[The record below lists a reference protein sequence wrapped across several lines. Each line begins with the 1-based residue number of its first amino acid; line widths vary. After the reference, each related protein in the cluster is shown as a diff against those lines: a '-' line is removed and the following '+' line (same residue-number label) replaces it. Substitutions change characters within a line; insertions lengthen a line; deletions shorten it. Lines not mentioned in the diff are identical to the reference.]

1 MRRGKS
7 TFTGCQRQADTLYS
21 SLRSRLV
28 RFHSRAKD
36 IITATSILLLIT
48 AIVGWVL
55 IFDEPTLSPASLL
68 GDYLL
73 SRLSTEGASNLSFT
87 SIERNLFAN
96 LTINNLSYRR
106 GKDLSI
112 TIDKTNLEGGLF
124 NLFLSLFS
132 SKPLL
137 SLSFQEPK
145 IYLGPNHKPGEEANA
160 VPRLLRSWVRR
171 LQLEA
176 LGTKG
181 SFEADIPF
189 GEIEVDDID
198 VALHWKLSD
207 ELPSFTI
214 QARRLA
220 AITPSFTLQSSHLLA
235 SLGQSGPFT
244 FKGLDTAMDVNDQRV
259 TIANLSV
266 EGEVLSLKDRSL
278 NAQATL
284 RQGLYQTGDVTVETP
299 ELSFSGR
306 YLDDRLPT
314 VNLSVPSVFVNT
326 PDLRAE
332 GSHVDLHIY
341 DLKTLLLRSER
352 IDLTALET
360 ALTLLGIEVH
370 LDAQEN
376 DLYYVTSTLNEGR
389 ITALGH
395 TLAVHAF
402 ETLGQGM
409 YQAGTIERVELQ
421 SSALGEVPNLF
432 GIRFPLETS
441 FLYDRFHEHIVGRAF
456 SQALASDLFTEAFTF
471 SLSYER
477 DRNDHSLD
485 VLIEQKADL
494 RLLAHAERMSDHL
507 LDFSLTG
514 RFNHFSLGVIEP
526 LLAEYAPFLNPYYT
540 QDTALTG
547 NLFFTARIGKGNVL
561 GLDGRISL
569 DGSLST
575 VRLGRF
581 ESSAGFLF
589 TAAVVEDLVDV
600 RSAALSAEGYQ
611 LSYSGEINLTDSFT
625 QGSARLLQIDDNQLL
640 ATLGIRGRMNHVLT
654 LDFSTPLVRELA
666 VGMDVSLKDQR
677 LVHGAGEV
685 HLFDMDYPFTL
696 NVDLSLLEFSLE
708 QEGAL
713 RISGALMPIITIAF
727 DAFYF
732 TLPISRTSIS
742 GKALLSIDHYSSFL
756 FESEQISIHNLAVGP
771 TVYSID
777 AQLSISSDELFIRNA
792 RFTDWVNTYSGNAHY
807 QGSPLFSLLKHRFLQ
822 PFSFNLSIFRDESPI
837 IQTTLIG
844 SSNRLQSMITTNGL
858 SLGSFVSALEGTY
871 LDLTLLGSS
880 DLSSE
885 INLSGSA
892 ELRSGAFSLST
903 KIGAEGDSFRLY
915 DSFFRWKELTFSGDL
930 LSIANEEARL
940 LGSFEHIR
948 HLSYIDQLSRL
959 DVQVGVALPG
969 VQNLFLLPDR
979 AKPLLTQGIGTA
991 WITIGEPLIFGEGGF
1006 TGGTHVLDGDGTAL
1020 IVDGSFLNGR
1030 YEYRT
1035 RTLSARLDPSFGIG
1049 ATIRADLRPESF
1061 GVKVEDIVFPLPY
1074 LNRTYL
1080 KPVFAFLEGT
1090 ANGTVFL
1097 TGSMQSPRIYG
1108 QLSVDSSQMTTFWVY
1123 DDVISLKNLSV
1134 SIDGNR
1140 AISPHL
1146 PFFSTNRKT
1155 GNVIT
1160 GTALLRAQLDGLG
1173 LDHYEITIE
1182 SIDDPIYLWIPM
1194 LGYDVDI
1201 TLWAEGTFNLWG
1213 KGLETW
1219 ISGDLLI
1226 SDAVLSL
1233 GVRGLPDWYTLED
1246 LTSSDFNFTT
1256 DKGVTFLY
1264 PNITNPIIKATISEG
1279 EKLSFTYD
1287 HLTNEITMD
1296 GSLALRSGEIYYF
1309 QKDFFITEGA
1319 LTVHTES
1326 FGGLPSVQPTI
1337 NLRAKLTDY
1346 DSSGNRVDI
1355 FLILREASF
1364 TALNPQFES
1373 IPAKATNEIF
1383 EILGQSILPSGAYG
1397 QFNLYSVAHLAAAAT
1412 NVAERLGYIS
1422 VFQTSALT
1430 ETIRVSLGLD
1440 MFSLRSNILQNI
1452 LLDTLPGATP
1462 GTTFSPLARYLNNT
1476 VIFMGKYIGTEFF
1489 LQALLHLSATEPN
1502 KIRNPFL
1509 APDLSL
1515 NLELSI
1521 EWHNP
1526 LLTFSLF
1533 TQPNEL
1539 SFIDILDTMG
1549 VSVTKRIVLR

>member
-1 MRRGKS
+1 M
-7 TFTGCQRQADTLYS
+7 
-21 SLRSRLV
+21 
-28 RFHSRAKD
+28 RFHTRAKD
-36 IITATSILLLIT
+36 IIAATSILLLIT

-55 IFDEPTLSPASLL
+55 LFDEPVYSPASLL

-73 SRLSTEGASNLSFT
+73 SRLSSEGRSNLSFS
-87 SIERNLFAN
+87 SIERNLFAH
-96 LTINNLSYRR
+96 LTINDLSYRH
-106 GKDLSI
+106 KDDLAI
-112 TIDKTNLEGGLF
+112 TIDRTNLEGGLF

-145 IYLGPNHKPGEEANA
+145 IYLGPNHKPDEEANP

-181 SFEADIPF
+181 SLEAEIPL
-189 GEIEVDDID
+189 GEIEVEDIV
-198 VALHWKLSD
+198 VALHWKLSN

-220 AITPSFTLQSSHLLA
+220 ATAPSLTIRSSDLSGDLQQNGL
-235 SLGQSGPFT
+235 FT
-244 FKGLDTAMDVNDQRV
+244 FKGNATAVDAKDRQA
-259 TIANLSV
+259 TIGSFSVDGQVGSLGNRSVAGRANLLQ
-266 EGEVLSLKDRSL
+266 GIY
-278 NAQATL
+278 
-284 RQGLYQTGDVTVETP
+284 RQGEMTVKSP
-299 ELSFSGR
+299 ELSVSGGYR
-306 YLDDRLPT
+306 DNRLSALQIST
-314 VNLSVPSVFVNT
+314 PSVRIDT
-326 PDLRAE
+326 PDLQGE
-332 GSHVDLHIY
+332 GSLVDLQIH
-341 DLKTLLLRSER
+341 DLTTLLLRSER
-352 IDLTALET
+352 IDLAFLET
-360 ALTLLGIEVH
+360 ALTLLGMEIR
-370 LDAQEN
+370 LDAQGD
-376 DLYYVTSTLNEGR
+376 DLYHVASTLAEGR
-389 ITALGH
+389 ISVFDH
-395 TLAVHAF
+395 TLALQSFH
-402 ETLGQGM
+402 TLGQGI
-409 YQAGTIERVELQ
+409 YRAGTIDRIELQ
-421 SSALGEVPNLF
+421 SSALGHVPAAF

-441 FLYDRFHEHIVGRAF
+441 FSYDRSRGEIAGRAS
-456 SQALASDLFTEAFTF
+456 SQALTSHLFTEAFTF
-471 SLSYER
+471 SLSYQHDR
-477 DRNDHSLD
+477 DAQSLD
-485 VLIEQKADL
+485 LLVEQQTDL
-494 RLLAHAERMSDHL
+494 RLLAHARRANDQL

-514 RFNHFSLGVIEP
+514 RFNHFSLGIIEP
-526 LLAEYAPFLNPYYT
+526 LLTEYAPFLNPYYT

-547 NLFFTARIGKGNVL
+547 NLFFIARIGKGNVL

-600 RSAALSAEGYQ
+600 RSAALSLEGYQ
-611 LSYSGEINLTDSFT
+611 LSYSGITYLTDSYT
-625 QGSARLLQIDDNQLL
+625 QGTAHLRQIDDNQLL

-654 LDFSTPLVRELA
+654 LDFSTPLVRDLD
-666 VGMDVSLKDQR
+666 VGLDVSLKDQR

-685 HLFDMDYPFTL
+685 HLFDMNYPFTL
-696 NVDLSLLEFSLE
+696 AVDLSLLEFSLE

-713 RISGALMPIITIAF
+713 RISGTLMPHITIAF

-742 GKALLSIDHYSSFL
+742 GKALLSIDHYPSFL
-756 FESEQISIHNLAVGP
+756 FESDQITIHNLAVGP
-771 TVYSID
+771 TLYSID
-777 AQLSISSDELFIRNA
+777 AQLSVSSDEFFIRNA
-792 RFTDWVNTYSGNAHY
+792 RFTDWVHTYSGNAHY
-807 QGSPLFSLLKHRFLQ
+807 RGSPLLSLPSHRFLR
-822 PFSFNLSIFRDESPI
+822 PFAFDLSIFRDDSPI
-837 IQTTLIG
+837 IQTTVIG
-844 SSNRLQSMITTNGL
+844 SSDRLQSMVVTSGL
-858 SLGSFVSALEGTY
+858 SLGSFASALEGTY

-885 INLSGSA
+885 VHLSGSA
-892 ELRSGAFSLST
+892 ELRGDAFSLST
-903 KIGAEGDSFRLY
+903 KIGAEGDDFRLY
-915 DSFFRWKELTFSGDL
+915 DSFFRWKELTFRGDL
-930 LSIANEEARL
+930 LSIWGEEARIR
-940 LGSFEHIR
+940 GSFEHIR
-948 HLSYIDQLSRL
+948 HLSYIDQLSQL
-959 DVQVGVALPG
+959 DVQAIIPLPG
-969 VQNLFLLPDR
+969 LLNLFMLPDL
-979 AKPLLTQGIGTA
+979 AKPLLTQGIGTVR
-991 WITIGEPLIFGEGGF
+991 ITISEPLIFGEGGF
-1006 TGGTHVLDGDGTAL
+1006 AGGTHFFESDGRAL
-1020 IVDGSFLNGR
+1020 TVDGSFLHGR

-1035 RTLSARLDPSFGIG
+1035 RMLSARLDPSFGIG
-1049 ATIRADLRPESF
+1049 ATVTADLKPESF

-1090 ANGTVFL
+1090 AKGTAFL
-1097 TGSMQSPRIYG
+1097 TGSMQNPKVYG
-1108 QLSVDSSQMTTFWVY
+1108 QLSVDSARMTTFWVY
-1123 DDVISLKNLSV
+1123 DDIISLKNLSV
-1134 SIDGNR
+1134 SIDGSR

-1182 SIDDPIYLWIPM
+1182 SIDDPVFLWTPM
-1194 LGYDVDI
+1194 LGYDVDLK
-1201 TLWAEGTFNLWG
+1201 LWAEGTFNLWG
-1213 KGLETW
+1213 KGMETW

-1264 PNITNPIIKATISEG
+1264 PNITSPIIKATISEG

-1287 HLTNEITMD
+1287 HLTGEITMD

-1319 LTVHTES
+1319 LNIHTES

-1373 IPAKATNEIF
+1373 IPAKATNEIL

-1412 NVAERLGYIS
+1412 NVAERLGYIN

-1452 LLDTLPGATP
+1452 LLDALPGATL

-1476 VIFMGKYIGTEFF
+1476 VIFMGKYIGTQFF
-1489 LQALLHLSATEPN
+1489 LQALLHLSATEQN
-1502 KIRNPFL
+1502 KIRNSFL

-1539 SFIDILDTMG
+1539 SFIDILDTIG

>member
-1 MRRGKS
+1 MK
-7 TFTGCQRQADTLYS
+7 
-21 SLRSRLV
+21 
-28 RFHSRAKD
+28 FHTRAKD

-55 IFDEPTLSPASLL
+55 VFDEPKHSPASLL
-68 GDYLL
+68 SDYLL
-73 SRLSTEGASNLSFT
+73 AGLSSEGRSNLSFT
-87 SIERNLFAN
+87 SIERNLFAD
-96 LTINNLSYRR
+96 LTINNLSYRHEE
-106 GKDLSI
+106 DLSI

-124 NLFLSLFS
+124 KLFLSLFS
-132 SKPLL
+132 SKPIV
-137 SLSFQEPK
+137 SLSFEEPE
-145 IYLGPNHKPGEEANA
+145 IFLGPKFKPPEDSGS
-160 VPRLLRSWVRR
+160 VPRFLRSWVDR

-176 LGTKG
+176 LGTGG
-181 SFEADIPF
+181 SFEAEIPF
-189 GEIEVDDID
+189 GDIAVEDID
-198 VALHWKLSD
+198 IALHWQLSD
-207 ELPSFTI
+207 DLPSFTI
-214 QARRLA
+214 QAQHLA
-220 AITPSFTLQSSHLLA
+220 TTNPFFTLQSSDLLVN
-235 SLGQSGPFT
+235 LQQSGLFT
-244 FKGLDTAMDVNDQRV
+244 FSTFDATADVNDQQM
-259 TIANLSV
+259 TIGNLSV
-266 EGEVLSLKDRSL
+266 EGEIVNLLDRSVRARANL
-278 NAQATL
+278 M
-284 RQGLYQTGDVTVETP
+284 QGLYQRGDVKVKTP
-299 ELSFSGR
+299 ELSFNGA
-306 YLDDRLPT
+306 YLDDRLST
-314 VNLSVPSVFVNT
+314 INLSAPSVSVNT
-326 PDLRAE
+326 PDIQGE
-332 GSHVDLHIY
+332 GSHINLSIHDL
-341 DLKTLLLRSER
+341 TTVLLRSER
-352 IDLTALET
+352 IDLTVLET
-360 ALTLLGIEVH
+360 ALTLSGMEVH
-370 LDAQEN
+370 LGARDD
-376 DLYYVTSTLNEGR
+376 DLYHVASSLSEGQVSVLGYN
-389 ITALGH
+389 IALRS
-395 TLAVHAF
+395 L
-402 ETLGQGM
+402 ETLGQGV
-409 YQAGTIERVELQ
+409 YRTGTIEKVELQ
-421 SSALGEVPNLF
+421 SSAFTEVSDAF

-441 FLYDRFHEHIVGRAF
+441 FLYDRSRGEIVARAS
-456 SQALASDLFTEAFTF
+456 SQALASHLFTENFTF
-471 SLSYER
+471 SLSYQQ
-477 DRNDHSLD
+477 DPGAQSLD
-485 VLIEQKADL
+485 ALIEQETNL
-494 RLLAHAERMSDHL
+494 RLLAQAEHVNDNL

-526 LLAEYAPFLNPYYT
+526 LLTEYAPFLNPYYT

-547 NLFFTARIGKGNVL
+547 NLFITTRIGQGNVL

-589 TAAVVEDLVDV
+589 TATVVEDLVDV
-600 RSAALSAEGYQ
+600 RTAALSAEGYQ
-611 LSYSGEINLTDSFT
+611 LSYSGVTNLTDSFT
-625 QGSARLLQIDDNQLL
+625 QGAARLLQIHDNQLL
-640 ATLGIRGRMNHVLT
+640 ATLDIRGRVKEIIT
-654 LDFSTPLVRELA
+654 LDFSTPLIRGLDVSF
-666 VGMDVSLKDQR
+666 DVSLKDQR
-677 LVHGAGEV
+677 LVQGMGEV
-685 HLFDMDYPFTL
+685 HLFDMAYPFTL
-696 NVDLSLLEFSLE
+696 DVDLSLLEFHLE
-708 QEGAL
+708 QERAL
-713 RISGALMPIITIAF
+713 SIGGTLMPFITIAF
-727 DAFYF
+727 DASCF
-732 TLPISRTSIS
+732 TLPVSHTSIS
-742 GKALLSIDHYSSFL
+742 GKALLTIHDYSAFL
-756 FESEQISIHNLAVGP
+756 FESDQISIHNLTIGS
-771 TVYSID
+771 TVYSVD
-777 AQLSISSDELFIRNA
+777 AQLSVSSDEFFIRNA
-792 RFTDWVNTYSGNAHY
+792 RFTDWIYTYTGNAHY
-807 QGSPLFSLLKHRFLQ
+807 QGSPLLSLPAHHYLQ
-822 PFSFNLSIFRDESPI
+822 PFSFDLSIFRDESPI
-837 IQTTLIG
+837 IQTTILG

-871 LDLTLLGSS
+871 LDLTLIGSS
-880 DLSSE
+880 DLSSKIE
-885 INLSGSA
+885 LSGSA
-892 ELRSGAFSLST
+892 NFRSNTTSLST
-903 KIGAEGDSFRLY
+903 KISAESDVFRLY
-915 DSFFRWKELTFSGDL
+915 DSFFRLKELTFSGDL
-930 LSIANEEARL
+930 LTIENEEARIQ
-940 LGSFEHIR
+940 GSFEHIR

-959 DVQVGVALPG
+959 DVQASVALPG
-969 VQNLFLLPDR
+969 VQNLFMLPGL
-979 AKPLLTQGIGTA
+979 AKPLLTRGIGTA
-991 WITIGEPLIFGEGGF
+991 RVTIGEPLIFGEGGF
-1006 TGGTHVLDGDGTAL
+1006 TGGTHFLESDGTAL
-1020 IVDGSFLNGR
+1020 TVEGSFLQGR

-1049 ATIRADLRPESF
+1049 ATITANLRPESF

-1080 KPVFAFLEGT
+1080 KPIFAFLEGT
-1090 ANGTVFL
+1090 AKGTAFL

-1123 DDVISLKNLSV
+1123 DDIISLKNLSV
-1134 SIDGNR
+1134 SIDGSR

-1146 PFFSTNRKT
+1146 PFFSTNQKT
-1155 GNVIT
+1155 GNVVT
-1160 GTALLRAQLDGLG
+1160 GNSLLRAQLDGLG
-1173 LDHYEITIE
+1173 LDHYEVTIE

-1194 LGYDVDI
+1194 LGYDADLK
-1201 TLWAEGTFNLWG
+1201 LWAEGSFNLWG

-1226 SDAVLSL
+1226 SDAIISL
-1233 GVRGLPDWYTLED
+1233 GVRGLPYWYTAENS
-1246 LTSSDFNFTT
+1246 TSSNFNFTT

-1287 HLTNEITMD
+1287 HLTDEVTMD

-1319 LTVHTES
+1319 LSVHTES

-1373 IPAKATNEIF
+1373 IPAKDTNEIF

-1412 NVAERLGYIS
+1412 NVAERLGYIN

-1452 LLDTLPGATP
+1452 LLDTLPGATL